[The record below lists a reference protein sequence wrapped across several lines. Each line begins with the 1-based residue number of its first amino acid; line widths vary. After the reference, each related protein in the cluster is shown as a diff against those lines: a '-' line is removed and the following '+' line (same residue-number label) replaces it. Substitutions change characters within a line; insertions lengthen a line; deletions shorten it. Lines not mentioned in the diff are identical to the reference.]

1 MSSSARRVGIG
12 VAVIGILSGAA
23 AQAEDRSPWG
33 QAEYLRYC
41 SACHGDDADGQGPV
55 SSVLTT
61 HPPALTALHAK
72 FGNPLSTR
80 FVEFVSG
87 STMPRAHGTSDMPV
101 WGQVL
106 GDQPGEDRE
115 AVEILW
121 KITRYLESIQ
131 KPGGHLLPMPSSAPS
146 PSSESSPND

>member
-1 MSSSARRVGIG
+1 MKSSAVGIG
-12 VAVIGILSGAA
+12 CVVLLIAGAA
-23 AQAEDRSPWG
+23 RADERPRWG
-33 QAEYLRYC
+33 NAEYLRYC
-41 SACHGDDADGQGPV
+41 SACHGDDADGNGPV
-55 SSVLTT
+55 SNVLSP

-72 FGNPLSTR
+72 YGNPLSTR

-87 STMPRAHGTSDMPV
+87 STMPRAHGTSAMPV

-106 GDQPGEDRE
+106 GDQPGDDRE

-131 KPGGHLLPMPSSAPS
+131 KPDGHLLPMPSTEPR
-146 PSSESSPND
+146 PND